1 MDADPTTTPTLAD
14 AVWSIDERFDAQAA
28 APVALKPAVAGPRTG
43 RFVRFLVASTS
54 CAVSEAFVTE
64 LDRMPK
70 ITTVPRAPSWL
81 RGVANLR
88 GDVLSVVDLRVFL
101 GLDATS
107 PHTGRMLVVR
117 LLDEEI
123 SVGLLVDAV
132 DQILTLNLD
141 EVRPPAS
148 PLDGP
153 LAPFLTGMCVAG
165 ERLIAVLD
173 LERLLRSAD
182 IRQFDDVKEDSSCEA
197 R

>member
-1 MDADPTTTPTLAD
+1 MDADQPPITTLAE
-14 AVWSIDERFDAQAA
+14 AVASVDERLDADAPLARAAETADA
-28 APVALKPAVAGPRTG
+28 APRAA
-43 RFVRFLVASTS
+43 RFVQFTVDSTHY
-54 CAVSEAFVTE
+54 AVSEAFVTE
-64 LDRMPK
+64 LDRVPK
-70 ITTVPRAPSWL
+70 ITMIPRAPAWL

-88 GDVLSVVDLRVFL
+88 GDVLSVVDLRAFV

-123 SVGLLVDAV
+123 SVGLLVDGV
-132 DQILTLNLD
+132 DQIVTLERD
-141 EVRPPAS
+141 AVRPPAS
-148 PLDGP
+148 PLEGS
-153 LAPFLTGMCVAG
+153 LAPFLTGTCAAG
-165 ERLIAVLD
+165 GRLIAVLD